1 VLSLGEQKGWRV
13 PIVKTEAAHGKGT
26 EELLEQLEAHRAY
39 IAEEG
44 ALLQRRRRNLM
55 NEVVAIATSRMRRE
69 LEASIRDDPEVQRL
83 LDEVCERRLD
93 PASAATQ
100 ILGRGLARAAE

>member
-1 VLSLGEQKGWRV
+1 M
-13 PIVKTEAAHGKGT
+13 PIVKTEAAHGIGI

-39 IAEEG
+39 IQQEG
-44 ALLQRRRRNLM
+44 TLLERRRRNLM

-69 LEASIRDDPEVQRL
+69 LEASIREDPGVQRL

-100 ILGRGLARAAE
+100 ILADGLARAAE